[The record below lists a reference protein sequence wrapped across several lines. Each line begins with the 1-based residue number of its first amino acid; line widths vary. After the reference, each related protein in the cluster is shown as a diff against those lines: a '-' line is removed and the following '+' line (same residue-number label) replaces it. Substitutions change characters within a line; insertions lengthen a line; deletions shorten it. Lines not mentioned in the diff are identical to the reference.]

1 MAQRLSGYTHE
12 TSPGSGPVL
21 PPLQGDAAGER
32 RSWRGDARL
41 GERGCGADLRAIL
54 DDGADGDLWEAFAR
68 HGEALDADDGAGLD
82 AASVDLERLGHVL
95 AAAEAAAQAATCHA
109 DAGDRAAAVAA
120 RERSRSLAE
129 RCQGAQTPALAVK
142 SSALRDLAPR
152 ELEVA
157 RLAGRGASNKE
168 IAEELGISVRTVETY
183 LYRIFFKLGVESR
196 AELVSHPE
204 L

>member
-82 AASVDLERLGHVL
+82 AASVDLERLGHRRRPAMPTPGTAPPRWPPGS
-95 AAAEAAAQAATCHA
+95 AA
-109 DAGDRAAAVAA
+109 GPWPSAA
-120 RERSRSLAE
+120 R
-129 RCQGAQTPALAVK
+129 
-142 SSALRDLAPR
+142 
-152 ELEVA
+152 A
-157 RLAGRGASNKE
+157 RR
-168 IAEELGISVRTVETY
+168 RQ
-183 LYRIFFKLGVESR
+183 RW
-196 AELVSHPE
+196 P
-204 L
+204 